1 MGMAPLGLL
10 SPADFSGVFCEIA
23 TPETAKYRSIQVDP
37 AARAHGPHADV
48 CQGEPACGLAG

>member
-1 MGMAPLGLL
+1 MAPLGLL
-10 SPADFSGVFCEIA
+10 SPAGFSGVFCEIA
-23 TPETAKYRSIQVDP
+23 TPGTAKYRSIQVDP